1 MQKAM
6 LTLGTVVALD
16 FMADMVKDTGD
27 MPAMV
32 GMDSDT
38 ETMVDTD
45 LDSAE
50 RDLPMPNLNLMPKLN
65 LMPMLILM
73 LGTVKDLESMARLAK
88 DMVDTEAMVFNKQHT
103 DSEVIP
109 IMVDTDVL
117 MEAILDTE
125 AIQLV
130 MEVTDDSGEEF
141 IFSK

>member
-1 MQKAM
+1 M
-6 LTLGTVVALD
+6 LDTVDTDVA
-16 FMADMVKDTGD
+16 

-32 GMDSDT
+32 DMDSDT

-73 LGTVKDLESMARLAK
+73 LGTVKDLESMVGLAK

-125 AIQLV
+125 ATLDMELV
-130 MEVTDDSGEEF
+130 MEVTDDFGEEF

>member
-1 MQKAM
+1 M
-6 LTLGTVVALD
+6 G
-16 FMADMVKDTGD
+16 
-27 MPAMV
+27 
-32 GMDSDT
+32 
-38 ETMVDTD
+38 ETMGDTD

-50 RDLPMPNLNLMPKLN
+50 RDLPMPNLNLMPMLT
-65 LMPMLILM
+65 LMPKLM
-73 LGTVKDLESMARLAK
+73 LTTVVVLDSMVDLAK

-103 DSEVIP
+103 GSEPIP

-125 AIQLV
+125 PMELV

>member
-1 MQKAM
+1 M

-16 FMADMVKDTGD
+16 FMADMVKDTVD
-27 MPAMV
+27 MDVAMPAMV

-50 RDLPMPNLNLMPKLN
+50 RDLPMPMLNLL
-65 LMPMLILM
+65 
-73 LGTVKDLESMARLAK
+73 LGTVKDLESMAGLAK

-117 MEAILDTE
+117 MAAMVDTE
-125 AIQLV
+125 PMELV
-130 MEVTDDSGEEF
+130 LEVTD
-141 IFSK
+141 

>member
-1 MQKAM
+1 
-6 LTLGTVVALD
+6 
-16 FMADMVKDTGD
+16 
-27 MPAMV
+27 
-32 GMDSDT
+32 MDSDT

-50 RDLPMPNLNLMPKLN
+50 RDLPMPNLNLMP
-65 LMPMLILM
+65 MPTLM
-73 LGTVKDLESMARLAK
+73 LTTVVVLDSMVDLAK

-103 DSEVIP
+103 GSEPIP

-125 AIQLV
+125 PMELV

-141 IFSK
+141 ILSK

>member
-1 MQKAM
+1 M
-6 LTLGTVVALD
+6 LDTVDTDVA
-16 FMADMVKDTGD
+16 

-32 GMDSDT
+32 DMDSDT

-73 LGTVKDLESMARLAK
+73 LGTVKDLESMVGLAK
-88 DMVDTEAMVFNKQHT
+88 DMLDTEAMVFNKQHT

-125 AIQLV
+125 PMELL

>member
-1 MQKAM
+1 M

-16 FMADMVKDTGD
+16 FMADMVKDTVA

-32 GMDSDT
+32 DMDSDT

-45 LDSAE
+45 LDSVE

-73 LGTVKDLESMARLAK
+73 LGTVKDLDSMVGLAK

-103 DSEVIP
+103 DSEAIP

-117 MEAILDTE
+117 MEAILDTHH
-125 AIQLV
+125 
-130 MEVTDDSGEEF
+130 MELTDDSGEEF

>member
-1 MQKAM
+1 
-6 LTLGTVVALD
+6 
-16 FMADMVKDTGD
+16 
-27 MPAMV
+27 
-32 GMDSDT
+32 
-38 ETMVDTD
+38 
-45 LDSAE
+45 
-50 RDLPMPNLNLMPKLN
+50 MPK
-65 LMPMLILM
+65 LM
-73 LGTVKDLESMARLAK
+73 LGTVVVLDSMAGLAK